1 MESSKSDDYEPDQM
15 AKEMKLARSIN
26 SKVLVQSLK
35 NTMDIDYSDKAV
47 IGKIMNEVGQGFG
60 FYIGVLYECC
70 GMENSDKSFLGTRNE
85 LILDIYTYVKD
96 IVPIIVSVLRKTR

>member
-1 MESSKSDDYEPDQM
+1 MESSKTDDYEQDEMSSQ
-15 AKEMKLARSIN
+15 MKLARCIN
-26 SKVLVQSLK
+26 TKEIMKNLK

-47 IGKIMNEVGQGFG
+47 VGKIMNEVGQGFG

-70 GMENSDKSFLGTRNE
+70 TMENTDESFLTTRNE

-96 IVPIIVSVLRKTR
+96 IVPIIITVLRKTR